1 MHDEN
6 KKKLQSWQHN
16 NSIYFLKKNPFF
28 TSESILKLVMLQL
41 GKIKVFLFVLQY
53 ISAISYVF

>member
-6 KKKLQSWQHN
+6 KRSCQSWQHN
-16 NSIYFLKKNPFF
+16 NSIYFSKKIPFF

-41 GKIKVFLFVLQY
+41 RKIKVFLFVLQY